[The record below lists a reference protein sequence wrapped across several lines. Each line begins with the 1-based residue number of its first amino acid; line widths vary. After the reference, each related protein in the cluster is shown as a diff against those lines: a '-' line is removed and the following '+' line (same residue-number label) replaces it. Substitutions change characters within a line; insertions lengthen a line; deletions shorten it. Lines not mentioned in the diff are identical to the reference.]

1 MIKHDNCI
9 FMLYLLF
16 NFKEKRFTYICPA
29 KPIQMFKKV
38 FTLFIISFYTVF
50 CSAQQVRPLKSS
62 EIYREL
68 KTLKNLPKVLYLA
81 AHPDDE
87 NTGLLSWLV
96 NDQNLETGYLS
107 LTRGDGGQNLLG
119 TEQGAALGLIR
130 THELLEARK
139 LDGAQQFFTRAI
151 DFGFSKNTTDTFKQ
165 WDENSI
171 IADVV
176 WVIRKFRPDVI
187 ICRFPPTAAAGH
199 GQHAASAVV
208 AEKAFQLAGDK
219 TAFPNQLKYLKVWQ
233 PKRILWNTFR
243 FGSVNTTSENQ
254 LKITVGQYDAQLGM
268 GYGELAG
275 ISRSLHKSQGAG
287 TQSVA
292 GVKTE
297 YFSYVAGEPAKANL
311 FDGISKT
318 WTQEGSPDIDQSLDK
333 IISDFNFNHPENSL
347 PALLALRKKVMAL
360 KDSDLKKDKIKS
372 LDQII
377 LSCAG
382 FMGEM
387 ITNQPEA
394 VAGNQYNFRLNVIS
408 RAENHVVLENVK
420 WLNTSENINRKLS
433 KDSLIIIQHDIQI
446 PEDAALTEPYWLAKP
461 AVNAATF
468 SVPNDTL
475 IGLPDT
481 ESPLN
486 VLLDLKIGSEK
497 FQVKLPLSF
506 KKLDPVRGD
515 VVEPL
520 RIVPALEVKFIQ
532 PLYLVKENEDLKVSL
547 QVKVNSDRP
556 FRNGKVN
563 LMYNGERLG
572 GGDLQSFN
580 GKYVTVD
587 YTIAKTKLASIRSNR
602 LQLDADFVVDGRP
615 YNKKQVLIQYPHL
628 PSLQYFA
635 PASVIVMKGDIQSNV
650 KKVGYIEGAGDFIPE
665 FLRMAGIQVEVLK
678 DEDFYGK
685 ADESGSSTQNKL
697 SQYDAIVMGVRAN
710 NTEKN
715 LGRWMPFLWA
725 YVKAG
730 GNLVMQYN
738 TNQDVTVDQLGIYN
752 FRIANKRVTEEN
764 AAVTFLNPNHKLLN
778 FPNKIT
784 SNDFNGWVQERGA
797 YFPDQW
803 DAAYEPLF
811 EMHDT
816 GEEPLQ
822 GSTLYARYG
831 KGNFI
836 YTPLAF
842 FRQLPAGNVGAARLF
857 LNFLSAQKN

>member
-1 MIKHDNCI
+1 
-9 FMLYLLF
+9 
-16 NFKEKRFTYICPA
+16 
-29 KPIQMFKKV
+29 MFKKV
-38 FTLFIISFYTVF
+38 IIVFILGFYAVF
-50 CSAQQVRPLKSS
+50 CSAQQVRPSKSS

-68 KTLKNLPKVLYLA
+68 KTLKQLPKVLYLA

-87 NTGLLSWLV
+87 NTGLLSWLI
-96 NDQNLETGYLS
+96 NDQNVQTGYLS

-151 DFGFSKNTTDTFKQ
+151 DFGFSKSTTDTFKQ
-165 WDENSI
+165 WDADI
-171 IADVV
+171 ITADVV

-208 AEKAFQLAGDK
+208 AEKAFKLAGDK
-219 TAFPNQLKYLKVWQ
+219 TAFPDQLKYVNIWQ
-233 PKRILWNTFR
+233 PKRVLWNTFR
-243 FGSVNTTSENQ
+243 FGGVNTTAENQ
-254 LKITVGQYDAQLGM
+254 LKVTVGQYDAQLGM

-275 ISRSLHKSQGAG
+275 LSRSLHKSQGAG

-292 GVKTE
+292 GIRTE
-297 YFSYVAGEPAKANL
+297 YFTSVVGEPAKAKL
-311 FDGISKT
+311 FDGVVKT
-318 WTQEGSPDIDQSLDK
+318 WTAKGNADIDQSLDK
-333 IISDFNFNHPENSL
+333 IISAFNFNNPDLSL
-347 PALLALRKKVMAL
+347 PALLVLRKKVMAL
-360 KDSDLKKDKIKS
+360 KDLDLKKDKIAA
-372 LDQII
+372 LDNII

-382 FMGEM
+382 FMGEVV
-387 ITNQPEA
+387 TNQAEA
-394 VAGNQYNFRLNVIS
+394 VAGDKYNFRLNLIS
-408 RAENHVVLENVK
+408 RASDPLVVENVK
-420 WLNTSENINRKLS
+420 WLSQSESFNRKLS
-433 KDSLIIIQHDIQI
+433 KDSLITIQHDIQI
-446 PEDAALTEPYWLAKP
+446 PTDAALTEPYWLAKP
-461 AVNAATF
+461 PTNAAIF

-475 IGLPDT
+475 IGLPEA

-486 VLLDLKIGSEK
+486 VLLGLRIGSEK

-515 VVEPL
+515 VVEGL
-520 RIVPALEVKFIQ
+520 RIVPALELKFTQ
-532 PLYLVKENEDLKVSL
+532 PLYLGKENEDLHLSL
-547 QVKVNSDRP
+547 NVKVNSNKQHS
-556 FRNGKVN
+556 NGTLN
-563 LMYNGERLG
+563 LTYNGERLG
-572 GGDLQSFN
+572 SADLNSLN
-580 GKYVTVD
+580 GKDTTID
-587 YTIAKTKLASIRSNR
+587 YIIPKTKLAAIHSTR
-602 LQLDADFVVDGRP
+602 LQLDASYLANGVT

-635 PASVIVMKGDIQSNV
+635 PATVIVMKGDIQAKV

-665 FLRMAGIQVEVLK
+665 FLRIAGIQVDVLK
-678 DEDFYGK
+678 DEDFYGNI
-685 ADESGSSTQNKL
+685 DESGGNGSQNKL
-697 SQYDAIVMGVRAN
+697 SQYDAIVLGVRAN
-710 NTEKN
+710 NTEKK
-715 LGRWMPFLWA
+715 LGRWMPFLWS

-738 TNQDVTVDQLGIYN
+738 TNQDTTVDKLGMYN
-752 FRIANKRVTEEN
+752 FSIANKRVTEEN
-764 AAVTFLNPNHKLLN
+764 AAVTLLNPNHKLLN
-778 FPNKIT
+778 YPNKIT
-784 SNDFNGWVQERGA
+784 ADDFKGWVQERGA
-797 YFPDQW
+797 YFPAQW

-816 GEEPLQ
+816 DEEPLQ
-822 GSTLYARYG
+822 GSTLYAKYG

>member
-1 MIKHDNCI
+1 M
-9 FMLYLLF
+9 
-16 NFKEKRFTYICPA
+16 KEKPFTYICLA
-29 KPIQMFKKV
+29 KQIQMFKKV
-38 FTLFIISFYTVF
+38 ITVFIIGFYSVF
-50 CSAQQVRPLKSS
+50 CSAQQLRPSKSS

-68 KTLKNLPKVLYLA
+68 KTLKHLPKVLYLA

-96 NDQNLETGYLS
+96 NDQNVETGYLS

-165 WDENSI
+165 WNADSI
-171 IADVV
+171 TADVV
-176 WVIRKFRPDVI
+176 WVIRTFRPDVI

-208 AEKAFQLAGDK
+208 AEKAFKLAGDK
-219 TAFPNQLKYLKVWQ
+219 TAFPDQLKYVNVWQ
-233 PKRILWNTFR
+233 PKRVLWNTFR
-243 FGSVNTTSENQ
+243 FGAVNTTAENQ

-275 ISRSLHKSQGAG
+275 LSRSLHKSQGAG

-292 GVKTE
+292 GIKTE
-297 YFSYVAGEPAKANL
+297 YFSHVIGDPAKSTIC
-311 FDGISKT
+311 DGIVKT
-318 WTQEGSPDIDQSLDK
+318 WTSQGNADIDQSLDQ
-333 IISDFNFNHPENSL
+333 IISNFNFNNPDLSL
-347 PALLALRKKVMAL
+347 PALLALRKKIMAL
-360 KDSDLKKDKIKS
+360 KDAELKKDKIKS

-382 FMGEM
+382 FMGEVV
-387 ITNQPEA
+387 TNQAEA
-394 VAGNQYNFRLNVIS
+394 VAGNHYQFRLNLIS
-408 RAENHVVLENVK
+408 RAVNPVVLENVK
-420 WLNTSENINRKLS
+420 WLNQSESFNRNLS
-433 KDSLIIIQHDIQI
+433 KDSLITIQHDIQI
-446 PEDAALTEPYWLAKP
+446 PSDAALTEPYWLSKP
-461 AVNAATF
+461 ATNAATF

-475 IGLPDT
+475 IGLPEA

-486 VLLDLKIGSEK
+486 VWVDLKIASEK

-506 KKLDPVRGD
+506 KKLDPVKGD

-520 RIVPALEVKFIQ
+520 RIVPALELKFTQ
-532 PLYLVKENEDLKVSL
+532 PLYLAKENEDLHLSL
-547 QVKVNSDRP
+547 NVKVNSDKP
-556 FRNGKVN
+556 FSNGKIN
-563 LMYNGERLG
+563 LMYNGEQLG
-572 GGDLQSFN
+572 STDVNSFN
-580 GKYVTVD
+580 GKETTIDYV
-587 YTIAKTKLASIRSNR
+587 IPKNKLSKINASR
-602 LQLDADFVVDGRP
+602 LQLDANFVADGVT

-635 PASVIVMKGDIQSNV
+635 PATVTVMKGDIQTKV

-665 FLRMAGIQVEVLK
+665 FLRIAGIQVDVLK
-678 DEDFYGK
+678 DEDFY
-685 ADESGSSTQNKL
+685 SGNGSQNKL
-697 SQYDAIVMGVRAN
+697 SQYDAIILGIRAN
-710 NTEKN
+710 NTEKK
-715 LGRWMPFLWA
+715 LGRWMPFLWS

-738 TNQDVTVDQLGIYN
+738 TSQDTTVDQLGIYN
-752 FRIANKRVTEEN
+752 FRIATSKRVTEEN
-764 AAVTFLNPNHKLLN
+764 AEVTFLNPNHKLLN
-778 FPNKIT
+778 FPHKIT
-784 SNDFNGWVQERGA
+784 QNDFKDWVQERGA

-822 GSTLYARYG
+822 GSTLYAPYG

>member
-1 MIKHDNCI
+1 
-9 FMLYLLF
+9 
-16 NFKEKRFTYICPA
+16 
-29 KPIQMFKKV
+29 MFKKISTV
-38 FTLFIISFYTVF
+38 FLLGFFTVF
-50 CSAQQVRPLKSS
+50 CSAQQVRPSKSS
-62 EIYREL
+62 EIYRDL

-87 NTGLLSWLV
+87 NTGLLSWLI
-96 NDQNLETGYLS
+96 NDQNVETAYLS

-165 WDENSI
+165 WDEDSI

-208 AEKAFQLAGDK
+208 AEKAFKLAGDK
-219 TAFPNQLKYLKVWQ
+219 NAFPNQLKYVNVWQ

-243 FGSVNTTSENQ
+243 FGAVNTTAENQ
-254 LKITVGQYDAQLGM
+254 LKVTVGQYDAQLGM

-275 ISRSLHKSQGAG
+275 LSRSLHKSQGAG

-292 GVKTE
+292 GIKTE
-297 YFSYVAGEPAKANL
+297 YFSHVNGEPAKETL
-311 FDGISKT
+311 FDGIVKT
-318 WTQEGSPDIDQSLDK
+318 WTSQGNADIDQSLDK
-333 IISDFNFNHPENSL
+333 IISAFNFNQPDLSL
-347 PALLALRKKVMAL
+347 PALLALRKEVMTL

-372 LDQII
+372 LDNII

-382 FMGEM
+382 FMGEVV
-387 ITNQPEA
+387 TNQAEA
-394 VAGNQYNFRLNVIS
+394 VAGENHNFRLNLIS
-408 RAENHVVLENVK
+408 RADNPVVLENVK
-420 WLNTSENINRKLS
+420 WLNQLESFNRKLS
-433 KDSLIIIQHDIQI
+433 KDSLITIQHEIQI
-446 PEDAALTEPYWLAKP
+446 PADAALTEPYWLAKSP
-461 AVNAATF
+461 TNAATF

-475 IGLPDT
+475 VGLPEA

-486 VLLDLKIGSEK
+486 VLLGLKIGSEK

-515 VVEPL
+515 VVEAL
-520 RIVPALEVKFIQ
+520 RIVPALELKFTQ
-532 PLYLVKENEDLKVSL
+532 PLYLVKENEDLHLSL
-547 QVKVNSDRP
+547 NIKVNSNKK
-556 FRNGKVN
+556 FNSGKVN

-572 GGDLQSFN
+572 GGDLKSINSKDFTVE
-580 GKYVTVD
+580 YV
-587 YTIAKTKLASIRSNR
+587 ISKAKIASIKSNQ
-602 LQLDADFVVDGRP
+602 LQLDANYVADGVT
-615 YNKKQVLIQYPHL
+615 YNKNKVLIQYPHL
-628 PSLQYFA
+628 PALQYFA
-635 PASVIVMKGDIQSNV
+635 PATVTVMKGDIQAKV
-650 KKVGYIEGAGDFIPE
+650 KKVGYIQGAGDFIPE
-665 FLRMAGIQVEVLK
+665 FLRIAGIQVDVLK
-678 DEDFYGK
+678 DEDFYGNL
-685 ADESGSSTQNKL
+685 DESGGNGSQNKL
-697 SQYDAIVMGVRAN
+697 SQYDAIVLGVRAN
-710 NTEKN
+710 NTEKK
-715 LGRWMPFLWA
+715 LGRWMPFLWS
-725 YVKAG
+725 YVKGG

-738 TNQDVTVDQLGIYN
+738 TNQDTTVDQLGMYN
-752 FRIANKRVTEEN
+752 FSIANKRVTEEN
-764 AAVTFLNPNHKLLN
+764 AEVKFLNPNHKLLN

-784 SNDFNGWVQERGA
+784 ADDFKGWVQERGA
-797 YFPDQW
+797 YFPAQW
-803 DAAYEPLF
+803 DSAYEPLF

-816 GEEPLQ
+816 NEEPLQ
-822 GSTLYARYG
+822 GSTLYAKYG

>member
-1 MIKHDNCI
+1 
-9 FMLYLLF
+9 
-16 NFKEKRFTYICPA
+16 
-29 KPIQMFKKV
+29 MFKKV
-38 FTLFIISFYTVF
+38 FLGCILGFSTVL
-50 CSAQQVRPLKSS
+50 CSAQQVRPSKSS
-62 EIYREL
+62 EMYREL
-68 KTLKNLPKVLYLA
+68 KTLKHLPKVLYLA

-171 IADVV
+171 TADVV
-176 WVIRKFRPDVI
+176 WVIRTFRPDVI

-208 AEKAFQLAGDK
+208 AEKAFKLAGDK
-219 TAFPNQLKYLKVWQ
+219 TAFPDQLRYVNVWQ
-233 PKRILWNTFR
+233 PKRLLWNTFR
-243 FGSVNTTSENQ
+243 FGAVNTTAENQ
-254 LKITVGQYDAQLGM
+254 LKVTVGQYDAQLGM

-275 ISRSLHKSQGAG
+275 LSRSLHKSQGAG

-292 GVKTE
+292 GIRTE
-297 YFSYVAGEPAKANL
+297 YFSHVAGEPAKATL
-311 FDGISKT
+311 LDGVTKT
-318 WTQEGSPDIDQSLDK
+318 WTSKGNADIDQALDK
-333 IISDFNFNHPENSL
+333 IIAAFNFNNPDLSL

-360 KDSDLKKDKIKS
+360 QDPELKKDKIKS
-372 LDQII
+372 LDRII

-382 FMGEM
+382 FMGEAV
-387 ITNQPEA
+387 TNQPEA
-394 VAGNQYNFRLNVIS
+394 VAGNQYNFKVNLIS
-408 RAENHVVLENVK
+408 RADNPVILENIQ
-420 WLNTSENINRKLS
+420 WLNQSENLNRKLA
-433 KDSLIIIQHDIQI
+433 KDSLITIGHDIRI
-446 PEDAALTEPYWLAKP
+446 PADAALTEPYWLAKP

-475 IGLPDT
+475 IGLPEA

-486 VLLDLKIGSEK
+486 VMLGLKIGGEK

-515 VVEPL
+515 VVEVL
-520 RIVPALEVKFIQ
+520 RVVPALELKFTQ
-532 PLYLVKENEDLKVSL
+532 PLYLVKDNEDLHLSVTL
-547 QVKVNSDRP
+547 KVNSDQK
-556 FRNGKVN
+556 FSNGKLN

-572 GGDLQSFN
+572 GTDVSSIQ
-580 GKYVTVD
+580 GKEITVD
-587 YTIAKTKLASIRSNR
+587 GIIPKAKLASIRSNR
-602 LQLDADFVVDGRP
+602 LQLDADYIIGGIT

-635 PASVIVMKGDIQSNV
+635 PATVAVMKGDIRSTV
-650 KKVGYIEGAGDFIPE
+650 KKVGYIQGAGDFIPE
-665 FLRMAGIQVEVLK
+665 FLRIAGIQVDVLK
-678 DEDFYGK
+678 DEDFYGSID
-685 ADESGSSTQNKL
+685 ATGGNGSQNRL
-697 SQYDAIVMGVRAN
+697 SQYDAIILGVRAN
-710 NTEKN
+710 NTEKK

-725 YVKAG
+725 YAKAG

-738 TNQDVTVDQLGIYN
+738 TNQDKTVDQLGMYPFN
-752 FRIANKRVTEEN
+752 IANKRVTEEH
-764 AAVTFLNPNHKLLN
+764 AAVTFLNPTHKLLN

-784 SNDFNGWVQERGA
+784 PDDFKGWVQERGA

-822 GSTLYARYG
+822 GSTLYAKYG

-842 FRQLPAGNVGAARLF
+842 FRQLPAGNAGAARLF
-857 LNFLSAQKN
+857 MNFLSAQKN

>member
-1 MIKHDNCI
+1 
-9 FMLYLLF
+9 
-16 NFKEKRFTYICPA
+16 
-29 KPIQMFKKV
+29 MFKKV
-38 FTLFIISFYTVF
+38 FIVLILGFFTVF
-50 CSAQQVRPLKSS
+50 CSAQQVRPSKSS

-68 KTLKNLPKVLYLA
+68 KTLKHLPKVLYLA

-87 NTGLLSWLV
+87 NTGLLSWLI
-96 NDQNLETGYLS
+96 NDQNVETGYLS

-165 WDENSI
+165 WDAEVI
-171 IADVV
+171 TADVV

-208 AEKAFQLAGDK
+208 AEKAFKLAGDK
-219 TAFPNQLKYLKVWQ
+219 NAFPDQLKYVNVWQ
-233 PKRILWNTFR
+233 PKRVLWNTFR
-243 FGSVNTTSENQ
+243 FGAVNTTAENQ
-254 LKITVGQYDAQLGM
+254 LKVTVGQYDAQLGM

-275 ISRSLHKSQGAG
+275 LSRSLHKSQGAG

-292 GVKTE
+292 GIRTE
-297 YFSYVAGEPAKANL
+297 YFSHVDGEPAKAAL
-311 FDGISKT
+311 FDGVVKT
-318 WTQEGSPDIDQSLDK
+318 WTAKGNTDIDQSLDK
-333 IISDFNFNHPENSL
+333 IISAFNFNQPDLSL

-360 KDSDLKKDKIKS
+360 KDADLKKDKITA
-372 LDQII
+372 LDHII

-382 FMGEM
+382 FMGEAV
-387 ITNQPEA
+387 TNQAEV
-394 VAGNQYNFRLNVIS
+394 VAGDHYNFRLNLIS
-408 RAENHVVLENVK
+408 RAENPVVLENVK
-420 WLNTSENINRKLS
+420 WLSQSESFNRKLS
-433 KDSLIIIQHDIQI
+433 KDSLITIQHEIQI
-446 PEDAALTEPYWLAKP
+446 PADAALTEPYWLAKS
-461 AVNAATF
+461 AKDAATF
-468 SVPNDTL
+468 SVQNDTL
-475 IGLPDT
+475 IGLPEA

-486 VLLDLKIGSEK
+486 VLLSLKISSEK
-497 FQVKLPLSF
+497 FEVQLPLSF

-515 VVEPL
+515 VVEAL
-520 RIVPALEVKFIQ
+520 RIVPALELKFTQ
-532 PLYLVKENEDLKVSL
+532 PLYLVKENEDLHLSL
-547 QVKVNSDRP
+547 NFKVNSGKK
-556 FRNGKVN
+556 FNNGKVN
-563 LMYNGERLG
+563 LMFNGERLG
-572 GGDLQSFN
+572 GGEINAIS
-580 GKYVTVD
+580 GKDFTVD
-587 YTIAKTKLASIRSNR
+587 YVIPKAKLASIKSARV
-602 LQLDADFVVDGRP
+602 QLDANYAADGAT

-635 PASVIVMKGDIQSNV
+635 PATVTVMKGDIQAKV

-665 FLRMAGIQVEVLK
+665 FLRIAGIQVDVLK
-678 DEDFYGK
+678 DEDFYGSL
-685 ADESGSSTQNKL
+685 DESGANGSQNRL
-697 SQYDAIVMGVRAN
+697 SQYDAILLGVRAN
-710 NTEKN
+710 NTEKK
-715 LGRWMPFLWA
+715 LGRWMPFLWS

-738 TNQDVTVDQLGIYN
+738 TNQDTTVNQLGMYS
-752 FRIANKRVTEEN
+752 FSIANKRITEEN

-778 FPNKIT
+778 FPNRIT
-784 SNDFNGWVQERGA
+784 ADDFKGWVQERGA

-822 GSTLYARYG
+822 GSTLYAKYG

-836 YTPLAF
+836 YSPLAF

>member
-1 MIKHDNCI
+1 
-9 FMLYLLF
+9 
-16 NFKEKRFTYICPA
+16 
-29 KPIQMFKKV
+29 MFRKV
-38 FTLFIISFYTVF
+38 IVVFILSSYSVF
-50 CSAQQVRPLKSS
+50 CSAQQVRPSKSS

-68 KTLKNLPKVLYLA
+68 KTLKHLPKVLYLA

-87 NTGLLSWLV
+87 NTGLLSWLI
-96 NDQNLETGYLS
+96 NGQNVETGYLS

-176 WVIRKFRPDVI
+176 WVIRTFRPDVI

-208 AEKAFQLAGDK
+208 AEKAFKLAGEK
-219 TAFPNQLKYLKVWQ
+219 TAFPHQLKYVNVWQ

-243 FGSVNTTSENQ
+243 FGSVNTTAENQ

-275 ISRSLHKSQGAG
+275 LSRSLHKSQGAG

-297 YFSYVAGEPAKANL
+297 YFSHVAGEPAKENL

-318 WTQEGSPDIDQSLDK
+318 WTSQGNTDIDQSLDQ
-333 IISDFNFNHPENSL
+333 IISNFNFNNPDLSL

-382 FMGEM
+382 FMGEVV
-387 ITNQPEA
+387 TNQAEA
-394 VAGNQYNFRLNVIS
+394 VAGDQYSFRLNLIS
-408 RAENHVVLENVK
+408 RATNPVVLEKVK
-420 WLNTSENINRKLS
+420 WLNTSENFNRKLS
-433 KDSLIIIQHDIQI
+433 KDSLITIQHDIQI
-446 PEDAALTEPYWLAKP
+446 PADAALTEPYWLSKSP
-461 AVNAATF
+461 TDAATF

-475 IGLPDT
+475 IGLPEA
-481 ESPLN
+481 ESSLN
-486 VLLDLKIGSEK
+486 VLVDVKIGSEK
-497 FQVKLPLSF
+497 FQIKLPLSF
-506 KKLDPVRGD
+506 KKLDPVKGD
-515 VVEPL
+515 VVETL
-520 RIVPALEVKFIQ
+520 RIVPALELKFTQ
-532 PLYLVKENEDLKVSL
+532 PLYMVKENEDLHLSL
-547 QVKVNSDRP
+547 NVKVNSDQP
-556 FRNGKVN
+556 FSNGKIN
-563 LMYNGERLG
+563 LTYNGERLG
-572 GGDLQSFN
+572 GADVNSIKGKDLTF
-580 GKYVTVD
+580 D
-587 YTIAKTKLASIRSNR
+587 YIIPKARLTSIKSNQ
-602 LQLDADFVVDGRP
+602 LQLDASFVADGAI

-635 PASVIVMKGDIQSNV
+635 PASVNVMKGDIQANV
-650 KKVGYIEGAGDFIPE
+650 KKVGYVQGAGDFIPE
-665 FLRMAGIQVEVLK
+665 FLRIAGIQVDVLK
-678 DEDFYGK
+678 DEDFYGNLIG
-685 ADESGSSTQNKL
+685 SGNSNPNKL
-697 SQYDAIVMGVRAN
+697 SQYDAIVLGVRAN

-715 LGRWMPFLWA
+715 LGRWMPFLWS

-738 TNQDVTVDQLGIYN
+738 TNQDTTVDQLGIYN

-764 AAVTFLNPNHKLLN
+764 AAVSFLNPNHKLLN

-784 SNDFNGWVQERGA
+784 QDDFKGWVQERGA

-822 GSTLYARYG
+822 GSTLYAKYG

>member
-1 MIKHDNCI
+1 
-9 FMLYLLF
+9 
-16 NFKEKRFTYICPA
+16 
-29 KPIQMFKKV
+29 MFKRGITV
-38 FTLFIISFYTVF
+38 LILSFLTAF
-50 CSAQQVRPLKSS
+50 CPGQQVRPSKSS

-68 KTLKNLPKVLYLA
+68 KTLKHLPKVLYLA

-171 IADVV
+171 TADVV

-208 AEKAFQLAGDK
+208 AEKAFKLAGDK
-219 TAFPNQLKYLKVWQ
+219 NAFPDQLKYANVWQ
-233 PKRILWNTFR
+233 PKRLLWNTFL
-243 FGSVNTTSENQ
+243 FGSVNTTAENQ

-275 ISRSLHKSQGAG
+275 LSRSLHKSQGAG

-292 GVKTE
+292 GIKTE
-297 YFSYVAGEPAKANL
+297 YFTHVAGEPAKASL
-311 FDGISKT
+311 LDGIVKT
-318 WTQEGSPDIDQSLDK
+318 WTSKGNSDIDQALDK
-333 IISDFNFNHPENSL
+333 IISAFNFNNPDRSL
-347 PALLALRKKVMAL
+347 PALLALRKKVMAS
-360 KDSDLKKDKIKS
+360 KDPELKKDKIKS

-382 FMGEM
+382 FMGEAV
-387 ITNQPEA
+387 TNQPEA
-394 VAGNQYNFRLNVIS
+394 VAGDPYNFKLNLIS
-408 RAENHVVLENVK
+408 RAENPVVLENVK
-420 WLNTSENINRKLS
+420 WLNQSENLNRKLS
-433 KDSLIIIQHDIQI
+433 KDSLITIGHEIKI
-446 PEDAALTEPYWLAKP
+446 PADAALTEPYWLAKP

-475 IGLPDT
+475 IGLPET

-486 VLLDLKIGSEK
+486 VLLDLKIGGEK

-515 VVEPL
+515 VVEAL
-520 RIVPALEVKFIQ
+520 RIVPALELKFTQ

-547 QVKVNSDRP
+547 NIKVNSNKA
-556 FRNGKVN
+556 FGNGKLN

-572 GGDLQSFN
+572 GAQVSSLS
-580 GKYVTVD
+580 GKEITVD
-587 YTIAKTKLASIRSNR
+587 CMIPKAKLASIPSNR
-602 LQLDADFVVDGRP
+602 LQLDADYVTDGIN

-635 PASVIVMKGDIQSNV
+635 PATVAVMKGDIRTTV
-650 KKVGYIEGAGDFIPE
+650 KKVGYIQGAGDFIPE
-665 FLRMAGIQVEVLK
+665 FLRIAGIQVDVLK
-678 DEDFYGK
+678 DEDFYGNP
-685 ADESGSSTQNKL
+685 DGGNGSQNKL
-697 SQYDAIVMGVRAN
+697 SQYDAIVLGIRAN
-710 NTEKN
+710 NTEKK
-715 LGRWMPFLWA
+715 LGRWMPFLLA

-738 TNQDVTVDQLGIYN
+738 TNQDATVSQLGMYKFN
-752 FRIANKRVTEEN
+752 IANKRVTEEN
-764 AAVTFLNPNHKLLN
+764 AVVTFLNPNHKLLN
-778 FPNKIT
+778 FPNRIT
-784 SNDFNGWVQERGA
+784 ADDFKGWVQERGA

-822 GSTLYARYG
+822 GSTLYAKYG

-842 FRQLPAGNVGAARLF
+842 FRQLPAGNAGAARL
-857 LNFLSAQKN
+857 LMNFLSAQKN

>member
-1 MIKHDNCI
+1 
-9 FMLYLLF
+9 
-16 NFKEKRFTYICPA
+16 
-29 KPIQMFKKV
+29 MFKKV
-38 FTLFIISFYTVF
+38 ITACILSFYTVF
-50 CSAQQVRPLKSS
+50 SAQQVRPSKSS
-62 EIYREL
+62 EIFREL
-68 KTLKNLPKVLYLA
+68 KTLKQLPKVLYLA

-87 NTGLLSWLV
+87 NTGLLSWLI
-96 NDQNLETGYLS
+96 NDKNVETGYLS

-208 AEKAFQLAGDK
+208 AEKAFKLAGDK
-219 TAFPNQLKYLKVWQ
+219 TAFPNQLKYVNVWQ
-233 PKRILWNTFR
+233 PKRVLWNTFR
-243 FGSVNTTSENQ
+243 FGAVNTTAENQ
-254 LKITVGQYDAQLGM
+254 LKVTVGQYDAQLGM

-275 ISRSLHKSQGAG
+275 LSRSLHKSQGAG

-292 GVKTE
+292 GIKTE
-297 YFSYVAGEPAKANL
+297 YFSHVAGESAKTTL
-311 FDGISKT
+311 FDGLTKT
-318 WTQEGSPDIDQSLDK
+318 WTSQGNADIDQSLDK
-333 IISDFNFNHPENSL
+333 IISAFNFNNPDQSL
-347 PALLALRKKVMAL
+347 PALLALRKKVIAL
-360 KDSDLKKDKIKS
+360 KDSELKKDKIKS
-372 LDQII
+372 LDNII

-382 FMGEM
+382 FMGEVV
-387 ITNQPEA
+387 TNQPEA
-394 VAGNQYNFRLNVIS
+394 VAGDNYNFRLNLIS
-408 RAENHVVLENVK
+408 RAANPIVLENVK
-420 WLNTSENINRKLS
+420 WLNQSENFNRKLS
-433 KDSLIIIQHDIQI
+433 KDSLITIQHDIQI
-446 PEDAALTEPYWLAKP
+446 PTDAALTEPYWLAKP
-461 AVNAATF
+461 AKDAATF

-475 IGLPDT
+475 VGLPEA

-486 VLLDLKIGSEK
+486 VLLGLKIGSEK

-515 VVEPL
+515 VVEAL
-520 RIVPALEVKFIQ
+520 RIVPALELKFTQ
-532 PLYLVKENEDLKVSL
+532 PLYLVKENEDLHLSL
-547 QVKVNSDRP
+547 NFKVNSNKQ
-556 FRNGKVN
+556 FNNGKVN
-563 LMYNGERLG
+563 LLYNGERLG
-572 GGDLQSFN
+572 GGDLKSIN
-580 GKYVTVD
+580 GKDFTVD
-587 YTIAKTKLASIRSNR
+587 YVIPKAKLASIKSNQ
-602 LQLDADFVVDGRP
+602 LQLDANFIADEVT

-628 PSLQYFA
+628 PSLQYFT
-635 PASVIVMKGDIQSNV
+635 PATVAVMKGDIQVKV
-650 KKVGYIEGAGDFIPE
+650 KKVGYVQGAGDFIPE
-665 FLRMAGIQVEVLK
+665 FLRIAGIQVDVLK
-678 DEDFYGK
+678 DEDFYGNL
-685 ADESGSSTQNKL
+685 DESAGNGSQNKL
-697 SQYDAIVMGVRAN
+697 SQYDAIVLGVRAN
-710 NTEKN
+710 NTEKK
-715 LGRWMPFLWA
+715 LGRWMPFLWS

-738 TNQDVTVDQLGIYN
+738 TNQDTTVNQLGMYN
-752 FRIANKRVTEEN
+752 FSIANKRVTEEN
-764 AAVTFLNPNHKLLN
+764 AEVTFLNPNHKLLN

-784 SNDFNGWVQERGA
+784 ADDFKGWVQERGA
-797 YFPDQW
+797 YFPDKW

-822 GSTLYARYG
+822 GSTLYTKYG

-836 YTPLAF
+836 YSPLAF

>member
-1 MIKHDNCI
+1 MKKYSRILRVSKC
-9 FMLYLLF
+9 FF
-16 NFKEKRFTYICPA
+16 PQGSKKPFKYICLE
-29 KPIQMFKKV
+29 KQNQMFKKV
-38 FTLFIISFYTVF
+38 FIVFILGFFTVF
-50 CSAQQVRPLKSS
+50 CSAQQVRPSKSS

-68 KTLKNLPKVLYLA
+68 KTLKNIPKVLYLA

-87 NTGLLSWLV
+87 NTGLLSWLI
-96 NDQNLETGYLS
+96 NEQNVETGYLS

-165 WDENSI
+165 WDENNI
-171 IADVV
+171 TADVV

-199 GQHAASAVV
+199 GQHAASALV
-208 AEKAFQLAGDK
+208 AEKAFKLAGDK
-219 TAFPNQLKYLKVWQ
+219 SAFPNQLKYINVWQ

-243 FGSVNTTSENQ
+243 FGAVNTTAENQ

-275 ISRSLHKSQGAG
+275 LSRSLHKSQGAG

-292 GVKTE
+292 GIKTE
-297 YFSYVAGEPAKANL
+297 YFSHDDGEPAKTTL
-311 FDGISKT
+311 FDGINKT
-318 WTQEGSPDIDQSLDK
+318 WTKEGNPDIDQSLDK
-333 IISDFNFNHPENSL
+333 IISAFNFNQPDLSL
-347 PALLALRKKVMAL
+347 PALLVLRKKVMEL
-360 KDSDLKKDKIKS
+360 KNSDLKKDKVKS

-382 FMGEM
+382 FMGEVV
-387 ITNQPEA
+387 TNQAEA
-394 VAGNQYNFRLNVIS
+394 VAGNNYNFRLNVIS
-408 RAENHVVLENVK
+408 RTENPVVVENVK
-420 WLNTSENINRKLS
+420 WLNHSENLNRKLS
-433 KDSLIIIQHDIQI
+433 KDSLITIQHEIQI
-446 PEDAALTEPYWLAKP
+446 PADTALTEPYWLAKP
-461 AVNAATF
+461 AKDAATF

-475 IGLPDT
+475 IGLPEA

-486 VLLDLKIGSEK
+486 VLLYVKIGSEK

-515 VVEPL
+515 VVEAL
-520 RIVPALEVKFIQ
+520 RIVPALELKFTQ
-532 PLYLVKENEDLKVSL
+532 PLYLVKENEDLNVSL
-547 QVKVNSDRP
+547 NFKVNSDKQ
-556 FRNGKVN
+556 FSNGKVN
-563 LMYNGERLG
+563 LMFNGERLG
-572 GGDLQSFN
+572 GGDLKSIN
-580 GKYVTVD
+580 GKDFTVD
-587 YTIAKTKLASIRSNR
+587 YVIPKTKLASINSSRF
-602 LQLDADFVVDGRP
+602 QLDANFVADGIL
-615 YNKKQVLIQYPHL
+615 YDKKQVLIQYPHL
-628 PSLQYFA
+628 TSLQYFT
-635 PASVIVMKGDIQSNV
+635 PATAIVMKDDIQAKV
-650 KKVGYIEGAGDFIPE
+650 KKVAYIEGAGDFIPE
-665 FLRMAGIQVEVLK
+665 FLRTAGIQVDVLK
-678 DEDFYGK
+678 DEDFYGNS
-685 ADESGSSTQNKL
+685 DGSGSQNKL
-697 SQYDAIVMGVRAN
+697 FQYDAIVLGVRAN
-710 NTEKN
+710 NTEKK
-715 LGRWMPFLWA
+715 LGRWMPFLWS

-738 TNQDVTVDQLGIYN
+738 TNQDTTVEQLGMYN

-764 AAVTFLNPNHKLLN
+764 AVVKFLNPSHKLLN
-778 FPNKIT
+778 YPNKIT
-784 SNDFNGWVQERGA
+784 ADDFNGWVQERGA

-816 GEEPLQ
+816 GEAPLQ
-822 GSTLYARYG
+822 GSTLYAKYG

>member
-1 MIKHDNCI
+1 
-9 FMLYLLF
+9 
-16 NFKEKRFTYICPA
+16 
-29 KPIQMFKKV
+29 MFKRGITV
-38 FTLFIISFYTVF
+38 LILSFLTAF
-50 CSAQQVRPLKSS
+50 CPGQQVRPSGSS

-68 KTLKNLPKVLYLA
+68 KTLKHLPKVLYLA

-208 AEKAFQLAGDK
+208 AEKAFKLAGDK
-219 TAFPNQLKYLKVWQ
+219 NAFPDQLKYANVWQ
-233 PKRILWNTFR
+233 PKRLLWNTFR
-243 FGSVNTTSENQ
+243 FGSVNTTAENQ

-275 ISRSLHKSQGAG
+275 LSRSLHKSQGAG

-292 GVKTE
+292 GIKTE
-297 YFSYVAGEPAKANL
+297 YFTHVAGEPAKASL
-311 FDGISKT
+311 LDGIVKT
-318 WTQEGSPDIDQSLDK
+318 WTSKGNSDIDQALDK
-333 IISDFNFNHPENSL
+333 IISAFNFNNPDRSL
-347 PALLALRKKVMAL
+347 PALLALRKKVMVIQ
-360 KDSDLKKDKIKS
+360 DPELKKDKIKS

-382 FMGEM
+382 FMGEAV
-387 ITNQPEA
+387 TNQPEA
-394 VAGNQYNFRLNVIS
+394 VAGDPYNFKLNLIS
-408 RAENHVVLENVK
+408 RAENPVVLENIK
-420 WLNTSENINRKLS
+420 WLNQSENVNRKLP
-433 KDSLIIIQHDIQI
+433 KDSLLTIDHEIQI
-446 PEDAALTEPYWLAKP
+446 PVDTALTEPYWLAKP
-461 AVNAATF
+461 PVNAATF

-475 IGLPDT
+475 IGLPEA
-481 ESPLN
+481 ESPLD
-486 VLLDLKIGSEK
+486 VLLDLKIGTEK

-515 VVEPL
+515 VVEAL
-520 RIVPALEVKFIQ
+520 RIVPALELKFTQ

-547 QVKVNSDRP
+547 NIKVNSNKA
-556 FRNGKVN
+556 FGNGKLN

-572 GGDLQSFN
+572 GAQVSSLS
-580 GKYVTVD
+580 GKEITVD
-587 YTIAKTKLASIRSNR
+587 CMIPKAKLASIPSNR
-602 LQLDADFVVDGRP
+602 LQLDADYVTDGIN

-635 PASVIVMKGDIQSNV
+635 PATVAVMKGDIRTTV
-650 KKVGYIEGAGDFIPE
+650 KKIGYIKGAGDFIPE
-665 FLRMAGIQVEVLK
+665 FLRIAGIQVDVLK
-678 DEDFYGK
+678 DEDFYGNP
-685 ADESGSSTQNKL
+685 DSGIGSQNKL
-697 SQYDAIVMGVRAN
+697 SQYDAIVLGIRAN
-710 NTEKN
+710 NTEKK

-730 GNLVMQYN
+730 GNLIMQYN
-738 TNQDVTVDQLGIYN
+738 TNQDATVSQLGMYKFN
-752 FRIANKRVTEEN
+752 IANKRVTEEN

-778 FPNKIT
+778 FPNRIT
-784 SNDFNGWVQERGA
+784 ADDFKGWVQERGA

-822 GSTLYARYG
+822 GSTLYAKYG
-831 KGNFI
+831 KGNFV

-842 FRQLPAGNVGAARLF
+842 FRQLPAGNTGAARLF
-857 LNFLSAQKN
+857 MNFLSAQKN

>member
-1 MIKHDNCI
+1 
-9 FMLYLLF
+9 
-16 NFKEKRFTYICPA
+16 
-29 KPIQMFKKV
+29 MFKKV
-38 FTLFIISFYTVF
+38 STVFILGFYTVF
-50 CSAQQVRPLKSS
+50 CSAQQIRPLKSS
-62 EIYREL
+62 EIYRDL
-68 KTLKNLPKVLYLA
+68 KTLKHLPKVLYLA

-87 NTGLLSWLV
+87 NTGLLSWLI
-96 NDQNLETGYLS
+96 NDQNVETGYLS

-165 WDENSI
+165 WNADSI
-171 IADVV
+171 TADVV
-176 WVIRKFRPDVI
+176 WVIRQFRPDVI

-208 AEKAFQLAGDK
+208 AEKAFKLAGDK
-219 TAFPNQLKYLKVWQ
+219 NAFPDQLKYVNVWQ
-233 PKRILWNTFR
+233 PKRVLWNTFR
-243 FGSVNTTSENQ
+243 FGGVNTTAEDQ

-275 ISRSLHKSQGAG
+275 LSRSLHKSQGAG

-292 GVKTE
+292 GIRTE
-297 YFSYVAGEPAKANL
+297 YFSHIVGDPAKNTL
-311 FDGISKT
+311 FDGVTKT
-318 WTQEGSPDIDQSLDK
+318 WTSQGNADIDQALDQ
-333 IISDFNFNHPENSL
+333 IITAFNFNTPEQSL
-347 PALLALRKKVMAL
+347 PALLALRKKIMML

-372 LDQII
+372 LDHII

-382 FMGEM
+382 FMGEVV
-387 ITNQPEA
+387 TNQAEA
-394 VAGNQYNFRLNVIS
+394 VAGDHYNFRLNLIS
-408 RAENHVVLENVK
+408 RSADPVVLENVK
-420 WLNTSENINRKLS
+420 WLNQAESFNRPLS
-433 KDSLIIIQHDIQI
+433 KDSLITIQHDIQI
-446 PEDAALTEPYWLAKP
+446 PTDAALTEPYWLAKP
-461 AVNAATF
+461 PANAATF
-468 SVPNDTL
+468 SVPDETL
-475 IGLPDT
+475 IGLPEA

-486 VLLDLKIGSEK
+486 VLVGLKIGPEK

-515 VVEPL
+515 VVEAL
-520 RIVPALEVKFIQ
+520 RIVPAVELKFTQ
-532 PLYLVKENEDLKVSL
+532 PLYLVKENEDLHLSL
-547 QVKVNSDRP
+547 HLKVNSDKQL
-556 FRNGKVN
+556 GKGNLN
-563 LMYNGERLG
+563 LMYNGEKLG
-572 GGDLQSFN
+572 GTDVNSFN
-580 GKYVTVD
+580 GKDFTVD
-587 YTIAKTKLASIRSNR
+587 YVIPKTKLASINSSS
-602 LQLDADFVVDGRP
+602 LQLDAGFVADGVT

-635 PASVIVMKGDIQSNV
+635 PATVTVMKGDIQAKI

-665 FLRMAGIQVEVLK
+665 FLRIAGVQVDVLK
-678 DEDFYGK
+678 DGDFYGNTD
-685 ADESGSSTQNKL
+685 ASGSSQNKL
-697 SQYDAIVMGVRAN
+697 SQYDAIVLGVRAN
-710 NTEKN
+710 NTEKK
-715 LGRWMPFLWA
+715 LGRWMPFLYS
-725 YVKAG
+725 YVKEG

-738 TNQDVTVDQLGIYN
+738 TNQDTTVDQLGMYN
-752 FRIANKRVTEEN
+752 FSIANKRVTEEN
-764 AAVTFLNPNHKLLN
+764 ATVTFLNPNHKLLN

-784 SNDFNGWVQERGA
+784 ADDFKGWVQERGA
-797 YFPDQW
+797 YFPAQW

-816 GEEPLQ
+816 DEEPLK

-857 LNFLSAQKN
+857 FNFLSAQKN

>member
-1 MIKHDNCI
+1 
-9 FMLYLLF
+9 
-16 NFKEKRFTYICPA
+16 
-29 KPIQMFKKV
+29 MFKKV
-38 FTLFIISFYTVF
+38 STVFILGFYTVF
-50 CSAQQVRPLKSS
+50 CSAQQVRPSKSS

-68 KTLKNLPKVLYLA
+68 KTLKQLPKVLYLA

-87 NTGLLSWLV
+87 NTGLLSWLI
-96 NDQNLETGYLS
+96 NDQNVETGYLS

-151 DFGFSKNTTDTFKQ
+151 DFGFCKNTTDTFKQ

-176 WVIRKFRPDVI
+176 WVIRQFRPDVI

-208 AEKAFQLAGDK
+208 AEKAFKLAGDK
-219 TAFPNQLKYLKVWQ
+219 TAFPDQLKYVNAWQ
-233 PKRILWNTFR
+233 PKRVLWNTFR
-243 FGSVNTTSENQ
+243 FGGVNTTAENQ
-254 LKITVGQYDAQLGM
+254 LKVTVGQYDAQLGM

-275 ISRSLHKSQGAG
+275 LSRSLHKSQGAG

-292 GVKTE
+292 GIRTE
-297 YFSYVAGEPAKANL
+297 YFAHVLGEPAKATL
-311 FDGISKT
+311 FDGVTKT
-318 WTQEGSPDIDQSLDK
+318 WTSQGSADIDQSLDQ
-333 IISDFNFNHPENSL
+333 IISTFNFNNPDLSL
-347 PALLALRKKVMAL
+347 RALLALRKKVMAL
-360 KDSDLKKDKIKS
+360 KDIDLKKDKIAA
-372 LDQII
+372 LDKII

-382 FMGEM
+382 FMGEVV
-387 ITNQPEA
+387 TNQAEA
-394 VAGNQYNFRLNVIS
+394 VAGDHYNFRLNLIS
-408 RAENHVVLENVK
+408 RASDPVVVENVQ
-420 WLNTSENINRKLS
+420 WLNQSESFNRKLS
-433 KDSLIIIQHDIQI
+433 KDSLITIQHDLQI
-446 PEDAALTEPYWLAKP
+446 PSDAALTEPYWLAKSP
-461 AVNAATF
+461 TNAATF
-468 SVPNDTL
+468 SVPSDTL
-475 IGLPDT
+475 IGLPEA

-486 VLLDLKIGSEK
+486 VWVGLKIGSEK

-515 VVEPL
+515 VVEGL
-520 RIVPALEVKFIQ
+520 RIVPALELKFTQ
-532 PLYLVKENEDLKVSL
+532 PLYVVKENEDLHLSL
-547 QVKVNSDRP
+547 NVKANSSKK
-556 FRNGKVN
+556 FSNGTLN

-572 GGDLQSFN
+572 GADVSSLN
-580 GKYVTVD
+580 GKDTTIDYV
-587 YTIAKTKLASIRSNR
+587 IPKTKLAAIHSSR
-602 LQLDADFVVDGRP
+602 LQLDANFVADGVT
-615 YNKKQVLIQYPHL
+615 YNKKQILIQYPHL

-635 PASVIVMKGDIQSNV
+635 PATVTVMKGDIQAKF

-678 DEDFYGK
+678 DEDFYGNI
-685 ADESGSSTQNKL
+685 DESAGNGSQNKL
-697 SQYDAIVMGVRAN
+697 SQYDAIVLGVRAN
-710 NTEKN
+710 NTEKK
-715 LGRWMPFLWA
+715 LGRWMPFLWS
-725 YVKAG
+725 YTKAG

-738 TNQDVTVDQLGIYN
+738 TNQDTTVDQLGMYN
-752 FRIANKRVTEEN
+752 FSIANKRVTEEN

-784 SNDFNGWVQERGA
+784 ADDFKDWVQERGA
-797 YFPDQW
+797 YFPAQW

-822 GSTLYARYG
+822 GSTLYAQYG

-842 FRQLPAGNVGAARLF
+842 FRQLPAGNIGAARLF
-857 LNFLSAQKN
+857 FNFLSAQKN

>member
-1 MIKHDNCI
+1 
-9 FMLYLLF
+9 
-16 NFKEKRFTYICPA
+16 
-29 KPIQMFKKV
+29 MFRKV
-38 FTLFIISFYTVF
+38 ITVFILGFFTVF
-50 CSAQQVRPLKSS
+50 CSAQQVRPSKSS
-62 EIYREL
+62 EIYRDL
-68 KTLKNLPKVLYLA
+68 KTLKNIPKVLYLA

-87 NTGLLSWLV
+87 NTGLLSWLI
-96 NDQNLETGYLS
+96 NKQNVETGYLS

-165 WDENSI
+165 WDEDSI

-208 AEKAFQLAGDK
+208 AEKAFKLAGNK
-219 TAFPNQLKYLKVWQ
+219 NAFPNQLKYVNVWQ
-233 PKRILWNTFR
+233 PKRVLWNTFR
-243 FGSVNTTSENQ
+243 FGNNNTTAENQ
-254 LKITVGQYDAQLGM
+254 LKVTVGQYDAQLGM

-275 ISRSLHKSQGAG
+275 LSRSLHKSQGAG

-292 GVKTE
+292 GIKTE
-297 YFSYVAGEPAKANL
+297 YFSHVDGEPAKTTL
-311 FDGISKT
+311 FDGINKT
-318 WTQEGSPDIDQSLDK
+318 WTKEGNSDIDQSLDK
-333 IISDFNFNHPENSL
+333 IISAFNFNRPDFSL
-347 PALLALRKKVMAL
+347 PDLLILRKKVMAL
-360 KDSDLKKDKIKS
+360 KDSDLKKDKIKA

-382 FMGEM
+382 FMGEVV
-387 ITNQPEA
+387 TNKAEA
-394 VAGNQYNFRLNVIS
+394 VAGENHNFRLNLIS
-408 RAENHVVLENVK
+408 RTENPVVLENVK
-420 WLNTSENINRKLS
+420 WLSQSESFNRKLS
-433 KDSLIIIQHDIQI
+433 KDSLITIQHEIQI
-446 PEDAALTEPYWLAKP
+446 PADVALTEPYWLAKP

-475 IGLPDT
+475 IGLPES

-486 VLLDLKIGSEK
+486 VLLDLKIGSEN

-515 VVEPL
+515 VVEAL
-520 RIVPALEVKFIQ
+520 RIVPALELKFTQ
-532 PLYLVKENEDLKVSL
+532 PLYLVKENEDLHLSL
-547 QVKVNSDRP
+547 NFKINSNKQ
-556 FRNGKVN
+556 FNNGKVN
-563 LMYNGERLG
+563 LMFNGERLG
-572 GGDLQSFN
+572 GGDLKSLN
-580 GKYVTVD
+580 GKDFSVD
-587 YTIAKTKLASIRSNR
+587 YVIPKTKLASIKSNQ
-602 LQLDADFVVDGRP
+602 LQLDANFVADGVT

-628 PSLQYFA
+628 PSLQYFT
-635 PASVIVMKGDIQSNV
+635 PANVVVMKGDIQSKV
-650 KKVGYIEGAGDFIPE
+650 KKVGYVQGAGDFIPE
-665 FLRMAGIQVEVLK
+665 FLRIAGIQVDVLK
-678 DEDFYGK
+678 DEDFYGNL
-685 ADESGSSTQNKL
+685 DESGGNQNKL
-697 SQYDAIVMGVRAN
+697 SQYDAIVFGVRAN
-710 NTEKN
+710 NTEKK
-715 LGRWMPFLWA
+715 LGRWMPFLWS
-725 YVKAG
+725 YVKGG

-738 TNQDVTVDQLGIYN
+738 TNQDTTVNQLGMYN
-752 FRIANKRVTEEN
+752 FNIANKRVTEEN
-764 AAVTFLNPNHKLLN
+764 AEVKFLNPNHKLLN

-784 SNDFNGWVQERGA
+784 ANDFNGWVQERGA

-816 GEEPLQ
+816 NEESLQ
-822 GSTLYARYG
+822 GSTLYAKYG

>member
-1 MIKHDNCI
+1 
-9 FMLYLLF
+9 
-16 NFKEKRFTYICPA
+16 
-29 KPIQMFKKV
+29 MFKKV
-38 FTLFIISFYTVF
+38 STVCILGLYTVF
-50 CSAQQVRPLKSS
+50 CSAQQVRPSKSS
-62 EIYREL
+62 EIYREI
-68 KTLKNLPKVLYLA
+68 KTLKQLPKVLYLA

-87 NTGLLSWLV
+87 NTGLLSWLI
-96 NDQNLETGYLS
+96 NDQNVETGYLS

-165 WDENSI
+165 WNIDNI
-171 IADVV
+171 TADVV

-208 AEKAFQLAGDK
+208 AEKAFKLAGDK
-219 TAFPNQLKYLKVWQ
+219 TAFPDQLKYVNTWQ
-233 PKRILWNTFR
+233 PKRVLWNTFR
-243 FGSVNTTSENQ
+243 FGGVNTTDENQ
-254 LKITVGQYDAQLGM
+254 LKVTVGQYDAQLGM

-275 ISRSLHKSQGAG
+275 LSRSLHKSQGAG

-292 GVKTE
+292 GIRTE
-297 YFSYVAGEPAKANL
+297 YFAHVAGEPAKTTL
-311 FDGISKT
+311 FDGVMKT
-318 WTQEGSPDIDQSLDK
+318 WTSQGNADIDQSLDK
-333 IISDFNFNHPENSL
+333 IISAFNFNNPDQSL
-347 PALLALRKKVMAL
+347 PALLALRKKVMTL
-360 KDSDLKKDKIKS
+360 KDADLKTDKIKS
-372 LDQII
+372 LDHII

-382 FMGEM
+382 FMGEVV
-387 ITNQPEA
+387 TNQAEA
-394 VAGNQYNFRLNVIS
+394 VAGDHYNFRLNLIS
-408 RAENHVVLENVK
+408 RASNPVVLENVK
-420 WLNTSENINRKLS
+420 WLSQSESFNRKLS
-433 KDSLIIIQHDIQI
+433 KDSLITIQHDIQI
-446 PEDAALTEPYWLAKP
+446 PADAALTEPYWLAKP
-461 AVNAATF
+461 PVNAATF

-475 IGLPDT
+475 VGLPEA

-486 VLLDLKIGSEK
+486 VLLDLKIGSED

-515 VVEPL
+515 VVEAL
-520 RIVPALEVKFIQ
+520 RIVPALELKFTQ
-532 PLYLVKENEDLKVSL
+532 PLYVAKENEDLHLSL
-547 QVKVNSDRP
+547 NVKVNSNKP
-556 FRNGKVN
+556 YNKGILN

-572 GGDLQSFN
+572 ETTINSVK
-580 GKYVTVD
+580 GKDFTVD
-587 YTIAKTKLASIRSNR
+587 YMIPKTKLATINSSR
-602 LQLDADFVVDGRP
+602 LPLDANFVADGVT
-615 YNKKQVLIQYPHL
+615 YNKKQLLIQYPHL

-635 PASVIVMKGDIQSNV
+635 PATATVMKGDIQAKV
-650 KKVGYIEGAGDFIPE
+650 KKVGYVEGAGDFIPD
-665 FLRMAGIQVEVLK
+665 FLRIAGIQVDVLK
-678 DEDFYGK
+678 DEDFYGNIG
-685 ADESGSSTQNKL
+685 ESTGTGSQNKL
-697 SQYDAIVMGVRAN
+697 SQYDAIVLGVRAN
-710 NTEKN
+710 NTEKK
-715 LGRWMPFLWA
+715 LGRWMPFLWS

-738 TNQDVTVDQLGIYN
+738 TNQDTTVDQLGMYN
-752 FRIANKRVTEEN
+752 FSVANKRVTEEN

-784 SNDFNGWVQERGA
+784 ADDFKGWVQERGA
-797 YFPDQW
+797 YFPAQW

-816 GEEPLQ
+816 DEEPLK
-822 GSTLYARYG
+822 GSTLYAQYG

-857 LNFLSAQKN
+857 FNFLSAQKN

>member
-1 MIKHDNCI
+1 
-9 FMLYLLF
+9 
-16 NFKEKRFTYICPA
+16 
-29 KPIQMFKKV
+29 MFKKV
-38 FTLFIISFYTVF
+38 STVFILGFNTVF
-50 CSAQQVRPLKSS
+50 CLAQQVRPSKSS
-62 EIYREL
+62 DIYREI
-68 KTLKNLPKVLYLA
+68 KTLKHLPKVLYLA

-87 NTGLLSWLV
+87 NTGLLSWLI
-96 NDQNLETGYLS
+96 NDQNVETGYLS

-208 AEKAFQLAGDK
+208 AEKAFKLAGDK
-219 TAFPNQLKYLKVWQ
+219 TAFPDQLKYVNAWQ
-233 PKRILWNTFR
+233 PKRVLWNTFR
-243 FGSVNTTSENQ
+243 FGGVNTTAENQ
-254 LKITVGQYDAQLGM
+254 LKVTVGQYDAQLGM

-275 ISRSLHKSQGAG
+275 LSRSLHKSQGAG

-292 GVKTE
+292 GIRTE
-297 YFSYVAGEPAKANL
+297 YFAHVTGEPAKATL
-311 FDGISKT
+311 FDGVVKT
-318 WTQEGSPDIDQSLDK
+318 WTSEGNADIDLALDK
-333 IISDFNFNHPENSL
+333 IISAFNFNNPDLSL
-347 PALLALRKKVMAL
+347 PALLVLRKKVMAL
-360 KDSDLKKDKIKS
+360 KDTEVKKDKIKS
-372 LDQII
+372 LDHII

-382 FMGEM
+382 FMGEVV
-387 ITNQPEA
+387 TNQAEA
-394 VAGNQYNFRLNVIS
+394 VAGDDYNFRLNLIS
-408 RAENHVVLENVK
+408 RAVNPVVLENIQ
-420 WLNTSENINRKLS
+420 WLSQSENFNRELS
-433 KDSLIIIQHDIQI
+433 KDSLITIEHTIQI
-446 PEDAALTEPYWLAKP
+446 PADAALTEPYWLAKP
-461 AVNAATF
+461 PTNTGTF

-475 IGLPDT
+475 TGLPEA

-486 VLLDLKIGSEK
+486 VLLGLKIGSEK

-515 VVEPL
+515 VVEAL
-520 RIVPALEVKFIQ
+520 RIVPALELKFTQ
-532 PLYLVKENEDLKVSL
+532 PLYVVKENEDLHL
-547 QVKVNSDRP
+547 NLNVKVNS
-556 FRNGKVN
+556 GKQFSKGVLN
-563 LMYNGERLG
+563 LMYNGEKIG
-572 GGDLQSFN
+572 STDVNPFT
-580 GKYVTVD
+580 GKD
-587 YTIAKTKLASIRSNR
+587 STIDFVIPKTKLASIHSSR
-602 LQLDADFVVDGRP
+602 LQLDANYVAAGVT

-628 PSLQYFA
+628 PSLQYFS
-635 PASVIVMKGDIQSNV
+635 PATVTVMKGDIQAKV
-650 KKVGYIEGAGDFIPE
+650 KKVGYIEGAGDFVPD
-665 FLRMAGIQVEVLK
+665 FLRIAGIQVDVLK
-678 DEDFYGK
+678 DEDFYGNT
-685 ADESGSSTQNKL
+685 EPSGGNNTQNKL
-697 SQYDAIVMGVRAN
+697 SQYDAIILGVRAN
-710 NTEKN
+710 NTEKK
-715 LGRWMPFLWA
+715 LGRWMPFLWSYA
-725 YVKAG
+725 KAG

-738 TNQDVTVDQLGIYN
+738 TNQDTTVAQLGMYN
-752 FRIANKRVTEEN
+752 FSIANKRVTEEN
-764 AAVTFLNPNHKLLN
+764 AEVKFLNPNHKLLN

-784 SNDFNGWVQERGA
+784 ADDFKGWVQERGA
-797 YFPDQW
+797 YFPSQW
-803 DAAYEPLF
+803 DGAYEPLF

-822 GSTLYARYG
+822 GSTLYAKYG

>member
-1 MIKHDNCI
+1 
-9 FMLYLLF
+9 
-16 NFKEKRFTYICPA
+16 
-29 KPIQMFKKV
+29 MFKKINLV
-38 FTLFIISFYTVF
+38 IILGFCTVF
-50 CSAQQVRPLKSS
+50 CTAQQVRPSKSS
-62 EIYREL
+62 EIYRDI
-68 KTLKNLPKVLYLA
+68 KTLKHLPKVLYLA

-87 NTGLLSWLV
+87 NTGLLSWLI
-96 NDQNLETGYLS
+96 NDQNVETAYLS

-165 WDENSI
+165 WNADNI
-171 IADVV
+171 TADVV
-176 WVIRKFRPDVI
+176 WVIRKFRPDII
-187 ICRFPPTAAAGH
+187 ICRFPPSSAAGH

-208 AEKAFQLAGDK
+208 AEKAFKLAGDK
-219 TAFPNQLKYLKVWQ
+219 TAFPDQLKYVNIWQ
-233 PKRILWNTFR
+233 PKRVLWNTFR
-243 FGSVNTTSENQ
+243 FGSVNTTAENQ

-275 ISRSLHKSQGAG
+275 LSRSLHKSQGAG

-292 GVKTE
+292 GIKTE
-297 YFSYVAGEPAKANL
+297 YFSHVDGEPAKSTL
-311 FDGISKT
+311 FDRVTKT
-318 WTQEGSPDIDQSLDK
+318 WTSQGNADIDQSLNK
-333 IISDFNFNHPENSL
+333 IISAFNFNNPDLSL
-347 PALLALRKKVMAL
+347 PDLLVLRKKVMAL
-360 KDSDLKKDKIKS
+360 KDSDLKNDKIKA

-382 FMGEM
+382 FMGEVV
-387 ITNQPEA
+387 TNQAEA
-394 VAGNQYNFRLNVIS
+394 VAGENHNFKLNLIS
-408 RAENHVVLENVK
+408 RAENPVVLENVK
-420 WLNTSENINRKLS
+420 WLNQSENFNRKLS
-433 KDSLIIIQHDIQI
+433 KDSLITIEHTIQI
-446 PEDAALTEPYWLAKP
+446 PADAALTEPYWLAKP

-468 SVPNDTL
+468 SVPDDTL
-475 IGLPDT
+475 VGLPEA

-486 VLLDLKIGSEK
+486 VLLSLRIGSEN

-515 VVEPL
+515 VVEAL
-520 RIVPALEVKFIQ
+520 RIVPALELKFTQ
-532 PLYLVKENEDLKVSL
+532 PLYLAKENEDLPVSL
-547 QVKVNSDRP
+547 NFKVNSDKP
-556 FRNGKVN
+556 FNNGKVN
-563 LMYNGERLG
+563 FMFNGKRLG
-572 GGDLQSFN
+572 GGDLKSIN
-580 GKYVTVD
+580 GKDFTVD
-587 YTIAKTKLASIRSNR
+587 YVIPKSELAKLNSSR
-602 LQLDADFVVDGRP
+602 LQLDANFVADGVT

-635 PASVIVMKGDIQSNV
+635 PATVTVMKGDIKAKV
-650 KKVGYIEGAGDFIPE
+650 KKVGYVQGAGDFIPE
-665 FLRMAGIQVEVLK
+665 FLRIAGIQVDVLK
-678 DEDFYGK
+678 DEDFYGSL
-685 ADESGSSTQNKL
+685 DGNGSQNKL
-697 SQYDAIVMGVRAN
+697 SQYDAIVLGVRAN
-710 NTEKN
+710 NTEKK
-715 LGRWMPFLWA
+715 LGRWMPFLWS

-738 TNQDVTVDQLGIYN
+738 TSQDTTVDQLGIYN

-764 AAVTFLNPNHKLLN
+764 AEVKFLNPNHKLLN

-784 SNDFNGWVQERGA
+784 SDDFKGWVQERGA

-803 DAAYEPLF
+803 DASYEPLF

-822 GSTLYARYG
+822 GSTLYTKYG

-842 FRQLPAGNVGAARLF
+842 FRQLPAGNLGAARLF

>member
-1 MIKHDNCI
+1 
-9 FMLYLLF
+9 
-16 NFKEKRFTYICPA
+16 
-29 KPIQMFKKV
+29 MFKKV
-38 FTLFIISFYTVF
+38 STVFILGFYTVF
-50 CSAQQVRPLKSS
+50 CSAQQVRPSKSS

-68 KTLKNLPKVLYLA
+68 KTLKHLPKVLYLA

-87 NTGLLSWLV
+87 NTGLLSWLI
-96 NDQNLETGYLS
+96 NDQNVETGYLS

-165 WDENSI
+165 WDADSI
-171 IADVV
+171 TADVV

-208 AEKAFQLAGDK
+208 AEKAFKLAGDK
-219 TAFPNQLKYLKVWQ
+219 TAFPEQLKYVNAWQ
-233 PKRILWNTFR
+233 PKRVLWNTFR
-243 FGSVNTTSENQ
+243 FGGVNTTAENQ
-254 LKITVGQYDAQLGM
+254 LKVTVGQYDAQLGM

-275 ISRSLHKSQGAG
+275 LSRSLHKSQGAG

-292 GVKTE
+292 GIRTE
-297 YFSYVAGEPAKANL
+297 YFAHVIGEPAKATL
-311 FDGISKT
+311 FDGVVKT
-318 WTQEGSPDIDQSLDK
+318 WTGKGNADIDQSLDK
-333 IISDFNFNHPENSL
+333 IISAFNFNEPDLSL
-347 PALLALRKKVMAL
+347 PALLALRKKVIAL
-360 KDSDLKKDKIKS
+360 QDSDLKRDKIKS
-372 LDQII
+372 LDNII

-382 FMGEM
+382 FMGEVV
-387 ITNQPEA
+387 TNQAEA
-394 VAGNQYNFRLNVIS
+394 VAGDHYNFRLNLIS
-408 RAENHVVLENVK
+408 RAVNPVVLENVK
-420 WLNTSENINRKLS
+420 WLSQSESFNRKLS
-433 KDSLIIIQHDIQI
+433 KDSLITIQHDIQI
-446 PEDAALTEPYWLAKP
+446 PADAVLTEPYWLSKP
-461 AVNAATF
+461 ATNAATF

-475 IGLPDT
+475 IGLPEA

-486 VLLDLKIGSEK
+486 VLLHLRIGSEN

-515 VVEPL
+515 VVEAL
-520 RIVPALEVKFIQ
+520 RIVPALELKFTQ
-532 PLYLVKENEDLKVSL
+532 PLYLVKENEDLHLSL
-547 QVKVNSDRP
+547 NVKVNSNRQY
-556 FRNGKVN
+556 NNKGTLN

-572 GGDLQSFN
+572 DADLNSIS
-580 GKYVTVD
+580 GKDFTINYV
-587 YTIAKTKLASIRSNR
+587 IPKTKLASIHASR
-602 LQLDADFVVDGRP
+602 LQLDANYIADGVA

-635 PASVIVMKGDIQSNV
+635 PATVTVMKGDIQAKV

-678 DEDFYGK
+678 DEDFYGSL
-685 ADESGSSTQNKL
+685 DESGGNGSQNKL
-697 SQYDAIVMGVRAN
+697 SQYDAIVLGVRAN
-710 NTEKN
+710 NTEKK
-715 LGRWMPFLWA
+715 LGRWMPFLWS

-738 TNQDVTVDQLGIYN
+738 TNQDTTVDQLGMYN
-752 FRIANKRVTEEN
+752 FSIANKRVTEEN
-764 AAVTFLNPNHKLLN
+764 AAVMFLKPSHKLLN

-784 SNDFNGWVQERGA
+784 ADDFKGWVQERGA
-797 YFPDQW
+797 YFPEQW

-816 GEEPLQ
+816 DEKPLQ
-822 GSTLYARYG
+822 GSTLYTQYG

>member
-1 MIKHDNCI
+1 
-9 FMLYLLF
+9 
-16 NFKEKRFTYICPA
+16 
-29 KPIQMFKKV
+29 MFKKV
-38 FTLFIISFYTVF
+38 ITACILSFYTVF
-50 CSAQQVRPLKSS
+50 SAQQVRPSKSS

-68 KTLKNLPKVLYLA
+68 KTLKQLPKVLYLA

-87 NTGLLSWLV
+87 NTGLLSWLI
-96 NDQNLETGYLS
+96 NDQNVETGYLS

-208 AEKAFQLAGDK
+208 AEKAFKLAGDK
-219 TAFPNQLKYLKVWQ
+219 TAFPNQLKYVNVWQ
-233 PKRILWNTFR
+233 PKRVLWNTFR
-243 FGSVNTTSENQ
+243 FGAVNTTSENQ
-254 LKITVGQYDAQLGM
+254 LKVTVGQYDAQLGM

-275 ISRSLHKSQGAG
+275 LSRSLHKSQGAG

-292 GVKTE
+292 GIKTE
-297 YFSYVAGEPAKANL
+297 YFSHVNGESAKETL
-311 FDGISKT
+311 FDGIAKT
-318 WTQEGSPDIDQSLDK
+318 WTSNGNADIDQSLDK
-333 IISDFNFNHPENSL
+333 IISNFNFNSPDSSL
-347 PALLALRKKVMAL
+347 PTLLVLRKKVLAL
-360 KDSDLKKDKIKS
+360 KDSDLKKDKIKY
-372 LDQII
+372 LDNII

-382 FMGEM
+382 FMGEVV
-387 ITNQPEA
+387 TNQAEA
-394 VAGNQYNFRLNVIS
+394 VAGDHYNFRLNLIS
-408 RAENHVVLENVK
+408 RATNPIVLENVK
-420 WLNTSENINRKLS
+420 WLSQSENFNRKLS
-433 KDSLIIIQHDIQI
+433 KDSLITIQHDIQI
-446 PEDAALTEPYWLAKP
+446 PADAALTEPYWLAKP
-461 AVNAATF
+461 AKDAATF

-475 IGLPDT
+475 IGLPET

-486 VLLDLKIGSEK
+486 VLLGLKIGSEK

-515 VVEPL
+515 VVEAL
-520 RIVPALEVKFIQ
+520 RIVPALELKFTQ
-532 PLYLVKENEDLKVSL
+532 PLYLVKENEDLNLSL
-547 QVKVNSDRP
+547 NFKVNSNKQ
-556 FRNGKVN
+556 FNNGKVN
-563 LMYNGERLG
+563 LMFNGERLG
-572 GGDLQSFN
+572 GGDLKSIN
-580 GKYVTVD
+580 GKDFTVD
-587 YTIAKTKLASIRSNR
+587 YVIPKTKLVSIKSNQ
-602 LQLDADFVVDGRP
+602 LQLDANFVADGVT

-628 PSLQYFA
+628 PSLQYFT
-635 PASVIVMKGDIQSNV
+635 PATVAVMKGDIQAKV
-650 KKVGYIEGAGDFIPE
+650 KKVGYIQGAGDFIPE
-665 FLRMAGIQVEVLK
+665 FLRIAGIQVDVLK
-678 DEDFYGK
+678 DEDFYGNLE
-685 ADESGSSTQNKL
+685 ESNGNGNQNKL
-697 SQYDAIVMGVRAN
+697 SQYDAIVLGVRAN
-710 NTEKN
+710 NTEKK
-715 LGRWMPFLWA
+715 LGRWMPFLWS

-738 TNQDVTVDQLGIYN
+738 TNQDTTVNQLGMYN
-752 FRIANKRVTEEN
+752 FNIANKRVTEEN
-764 AAVTFLNPNHKLLN
+764 AEVKFLNPNHQLLN

-784 SNDFNGWVQERGA
+784 ANDFNGWVQERGA
-797 YFPDQW
+797 YFPAQW

-822 GSTLYARYG
+822 GSTLYAKYG

>member
-1 MIKHDNCI
+1 
-9 FMLYLLF
+9 
-16 NFKEKRFTYICPA
+16 
-29 KPIQMFKKV
+29 MFKKV
-38 FTLFIISFYTVF
+38 FIVFILSTYTVF
-50 CSAQQVRPLKSS
+50 CSAQQVRPAKSS

-96 NDQNLETGYLS
+96 NDRNVETGYLS

-208 AEKAFQLAGDK
+208 AEKAFKLAGDK
-219 TAFPNQLKYLKVWQ
+219 TAFPNQLKYVNAWQ
-233 PKRILWNTFR
+233 PKRVLWNTFR
-243 FGSVNTTSENQ
+243 FGSVNTTAENQ

-275 ISRSLHKSQGAG
+275 LSRSLHKSQGAG

-292 GVKTE
+292 GIKTE
-297 YFSYVAGEPAKANL
+297 YFSHVDGEPAKTSL

-318 WTQEGSPDIDQSLDK
+318 WTKEGSPDIDQALDK
-333 IISDFNFNHPENSL
+333 IISTFNFNHPDLSL
-347 PALLALRKKVMAL
+347 PALLVLRKKIMAL

-372 LDQII
+372 LDHII

-382 FMGEM
+382 FMGEVV
-387 ITNQPEA
+387 TNRAEA
-394 VAGNQYNFRLNVIS
+394 VAGDQYNFRLNMIS
-408 RAENHVVLENVK
+408 RAESPVVLEHIK
-420 WLNTSENINRKLS
+420 WLTQSEKFNRKLA
-433 KDSLIIIQHDIQI
+433 KDSLITIQQDIQI
-446 PEDAALTEPYWLAKP
+446 PADAALTEPYWLAKP
-461 AVNAATF
+461 PANAATF

-475 IGLPDT
+475 VGLPETD
-481 ESPLN
+481 SPLN
-486 VLLDLKIGSEK
+486 VLLTLKIGSEN

-520 RIVPALEVKFIQ
+520 RIVSALEVKFTQ
-532 PLYLVKENEDLKVSL
+532 PLYLVKENEDLRVSL
-547 QVKVNSDRP
+547 NFKINSDKP
-556 FRNGKVN
+556 LSNGRVN

-572 GGDLQSFN
+572 GGNLQSVN
-580 GKYVTVD
+580 GKYFTVD
-587 YTIAKTKLASIRSNR
+587 YIIPKTKLASIQSDH
-602 LQLDADFVVDGRP
+602 LQLEANFLADGIAYD
-615 YNKKQVLIQYPHL
+615 KKQVLIQYPHL

-635 PASVIVMKGDIQSNV
+635 PASVTVMKGDIQTNV

-665 FLRMAGIQVEVLK
+665 FLRIAGIQVDVLK
-678 DEDFYGK
+678 DEDFYGNVN
-685 ADESGSSTQNKL
+685 ESGNGTQNKL
-697 SQYDAIVMGVRAN
+697 SQYDAIVLGVRAN
-710 NTEKN
+710 NTEKK
-715 LGRWMPFLWA
+715 LGRWMPFLWS
-725 YVKAG
+725 YVKGG

-738 TNQDVTVDQLGIYN
+738 TNQDTTVDQLGIYN

-764 AAVTFLNPNHKLLN
+764 AEVTFLNPNHKLLN

-784 SNDFNGWVQERGA
+784 QNDFKGWIQERGA

-816 GEEPLQ
+816 GEEPLK
-822 GSTLYARYG
+822 GSTLYAKYG

-842 FRQLPAGNVGAARLF
+842 FRQLPAGNAGAARLF